1 LINLFHEIEAV
12 ADAEFVLVFFYSV
25 FGADGLLV
33 LVVLGALVGAP
44 EQDFVYVDVVGVRL
58 VVGVL
63 GWLGL
68 AAAFVDTELLGFV
81 HVGAFVGQPNFC
93 FNVIDLVVGE
103 VFEG

>member
-1 LINLFHEIEAV
+1 MIHLFHQIEPV
-12 ADAEFVLVFFYSV
+12 ADAEFVPVFFYSV

-33 LVVLGALVGAP
+33 LVVLGALVGAL

-63 GWLGL
+63 SWLGSV
-68 AAAFVDTELLGFV
+68 AAFVDTELLGFV

-93 FNVIDLVVGE
+93 FNVINLVTGE
-103 VFEG
+103 VFKG